1 MFLNLE
7 SYSQFC
13 KENAYLV
20 DDCRKYPSH
29 PPHKENFEKWIHNH
43 TPGLARETAIRFRDA
58 TRHISFCEF
67 LNKFEEICTE
77 IREYITKMKF
87 NRIIFYVN
95 TNSNL
100 RKSNF
105 WLALYMFP
113 LLEKYITHIC
123 TEIKDVNLLTE
134 YNPNVKTLLILPDD
148 ASYSGMQMTENL
160 MGIKPY
166 ENLEVMI
173 AVAYISDYALNYIQS
188 NVNETLRL
196 SIPHSTE
203 YFYKFNLD
211 QKMYPISPKTDEN
224 NLLYTIYFDH
234 KLPDLISIYQTQ
246 YAIGKGFGNAK
257 HSVKDGEPFDY
268 VYEPLSLVTGCELYT
283 KITENPYLIVA
294 NKSQRRF
301 IDLADLIV
309 DDEKMCPFPMYKEIE
324 YRYKGKE
331 ISDMNTLS
339 THITDILPN
348 IQYQQI
354 IDTWAKASVKD
365 KNYLAKL
372 FSVTFIC
379 FIVDDDQNEIMQPVE
394 IVCPAN
400 DTIINFG
407 LKLLQKMTNAKLSEK
422 FLRFIKLY
430 FIKNHEDKEK
440 IPFSDKMVST
450 IAETYS
456 SYTISLYVQIN
467 KTYQNNKDF
476 QEFLELIK
484 I

>member
-13 KENAYLV
+13 KENSYLM
-20 DDCRKYPSH
+20 DDSRKYPSH
-29 PPHKENFEKWIHNH
+29 IPHKENFEKWVNNH
-43 TPGLARETAIRFRDA
+43 TQGLPRETASRFRDA

-67 LNKFEEICTE
+67 LAKFEEICTE
-77 IREYITKMKF
+77 IREYIAKMKF

-100 RKSNF
+100 TKSNF

-113 LLEKYITHIC
+113 LLEKFITHIC

-134 YNPNVKTLLILPDD
+134 KTPNVKTLLILPDD
-148 ASYSGMQMTENL
+148 ASYSGMQMKENL
-160 MGIKPY
+160 MGINPD

-173 AVAYISDYALNYIQS
+173 AVAYISDYALNYIRS
-188 NVNETLRL
+188 NLIENLH
-196 SIPHSTE
+196 ICITE
-203 YFYKFNLD
+203 ATEHFYKFNLD
-211 QKMYPISPKTDEN
+211 QKMYSIYPQTDET

-234 KLPDLISIYQTQ
+234 KLPDMVSIYQTH
-246 YAIGKGFGNAK
+246 YAIGKGFGKAK

-283 KITENPYLIVA
+283 KITENPYLVVA
-294 NKSQRRF
+294 NKSQKR
-301 IDLADLIV
+301 IVDLSNHII
-309 DDEKMCPFPMYKEIE
+309 DDEKMCPFPTYKAIE

-331 ISDMNTLS
+331 IDEMNTLS

-348 IQYQQI
+348 IKLK
-354 IDTWAKASVKD
+354 DFWGKASEKD
-365 KNYLAKL
+365 KIYLARL

-379 FIVDDDQNEIMQPVE
+379 YIVNEDQVEIMQPIE
-394 IVCPAN
+394 IVCLAT
-400 DTIINFG
+400 DTVINFG
-407 LKLLQKMTNAKLSEK
+407 LKLLHKITNMKLSQK
-422 FLRFIKLY
+422 FLRFISLY
-430 FIKNHEDKEK
+430 FIKNDQDKVL
-440 IPFSDKMVST
+440 IPFSEKMVST

-456 SYTISLYVQIN
+456 TYIISLYVQIN
-467 KTYQNNKDF
+467 TKTYQNSKDF
-476 QEFLELIK
+476 REFLEFIK

>member
-67 LNKFEEICTE
+67 LNKFEEICAE
-77 IREYITKMKF
+77 IREYIAKMKF

-100 RKSNF
+100 SKSNF

-134 YNPNVKTLLILPDD
+134 YDPDIKTLLILPDD

-160 MGIKPY
+160 MGINPH

-188 NVNETLRL
+188 NLIKNLTL
-196 SIPHSTE
+196 SIPHTVE
-203 YFYKFNLD
+203 HFYKFNLD
-211 QKMYPISPKTDEN
+211 QKMYPISTKTDE

-246 YAIGKGFGNAK
+246 YAIGKGFGKAK

-268 VYEPLSLVTGCELYT
+268 VYEPLSLVTGCELYA
-283 KITENPYLIVA
+283 KITENPYLIVS
-294 NKSQRRF
+294 NQSQRR
-301 IDLADLIV
+301 IVDLANLIV
-309 DDEKMCPFPMYKEIE
+309 DDEKMCPFPIYKDIE

-348 IQYQQI
+348 IQYQHI
-354 IDTWAKASVKD
+354 WEKASEKD
-365 KNYLAKL
+365 KIYLAKL

-379 FIVDDDQNEIMQPVE
+379 YIVDENQVEIMQPIE
-394 IVCPAN
+394 IVCPST
-400 DTIINFG
+400 DTMINFG
-407 LKLLQKMTNAKLSEK
+407 LKLLHKMTKRKLSQN
-422 FLRFIKLY
+422 FLRFIELY
-430 FIKNHEDKEK
+430 FIKNQEEKQK
-440 IPFSDKMVST
+440 IPFSKKMVST

-456 SYTISLYVQIN
+456 SYSISLYVQIN
-467 KTYQNNKDF
+467 KKSYQTNKDF